1 MGGDGTRNYN
11 NEDEYIKKLGLISAI
26 WSKNRKK
33 RIHWVLSMKFV
44 VAEMNKTT
52 DKKYSKMSKLM
63 HKSLILKIRWETPES
78 QQESV
83 KR

>member
-1 MGGDGTRNYN
+1 MKQ
-11 NEDEYIKKLGLISAI
+11 EQEKKGPT
-26 WSKNRKK
+26 
-33 RIHWVLSMKFV
+33 WVLDMKFV
-44 VAEMNKTT
+44 ITEMNKTT

-63 HKSLILKIRWETPES
+63 HKSVSLKIRWETPGS